1 MTTDERA
8 MLVKD
13 ELIGLHTTIKECSDN
28 SVTGTSGKIVDET
41 KNTFRIKVNDKEK
54 TIVKKNALFEF
65 EYNGEKILIDGYKL
79 TYRPEDRIK
88 KSGGKIR

>member
-1 MTTDERA
+1 MTMDERA

-13 ELIGLHTTIKECSDN
+13 ELIGLHTTIKKCSDN

-54 TIVKKNALFEF
+54 MIAKKNALFEF
-65 EYNGEKILIDGYKL
+65 EYNEKKISIDGYRL

-88 KSGGKIR
+88 KAGEK